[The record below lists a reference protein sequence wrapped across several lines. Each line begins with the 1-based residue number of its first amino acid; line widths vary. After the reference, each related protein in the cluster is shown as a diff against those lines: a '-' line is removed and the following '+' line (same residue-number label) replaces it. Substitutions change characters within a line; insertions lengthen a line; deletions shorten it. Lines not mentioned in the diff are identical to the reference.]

1 MRIAAF
7 LATTILLAAGAAQA
21 QEAMGTAGA
30 SGTPPDNETSRQIS
44 DWIAAS
50 PAAREQ
56 EQSVLSGLTGP
67 DRQIH
72 GEIGLAIGTNGYRSG
87 YITSI
92 MPLGDSGSLM
102 LSLGQEKN
110 GYYRYGYD
118 GVLGGGPTLLS
129 PSVPVW

>member
-1 MRIAAF
+1 MRILAF
-7 LATTILLAAGAAQA
+7 LAMTILLAAGAAQA
-21 QEAMGTAGA
+21 QEAMSTAGA
-30 SGTPPDNETSRQIS
+30 SGAPPANETSRQIS

-50 PAAREQ
+50 PTAREQ
-56 EQSVLSGLTGP
+56 EQGVLSGLTGP

-72 GEIGLAIGTNGYRSG
+72 GEIGLAVGTNGYRSG
-87 YITSI
+87 YVTSV

-118 GVLGGGPTLLS
+118 GLVQGEPMLS
-129 PSVPVW
+129 PPPPVW